1 MKTRVEL
8 SGTHLKNV
16 LNMLEK
22 AEGPAASPGD
32 KVEGEVDVEVTEVME
47 LEVGEDTESTGDNR
61 ELSEDNLQTVHICGT
76 QVTCGV
82 LPRV

>member
-47 LEVGEDTESTGDNR
+47 LEVGEDTESPGDNR
-61 ELSEDNLQTVHICGT
+61 ELSEDNLQTVHICGNL
-76 QVTCGV
+76 VC
-82 LPRV
+82 

>member
-1 MKTRVEL
+1 M
-8 SGTHLKNV
+8 KNV

-47 LEVGEDTESTGDNR
+47 LEVGEDTESAGDNS
-61 ELSEDNLQTVHICGT
+61 ELSEDNLQTVHIMGKLGRAKNISIHSR
-76 QVTCGV
+76 Q
-82 LPRV
+82 LFYKQI